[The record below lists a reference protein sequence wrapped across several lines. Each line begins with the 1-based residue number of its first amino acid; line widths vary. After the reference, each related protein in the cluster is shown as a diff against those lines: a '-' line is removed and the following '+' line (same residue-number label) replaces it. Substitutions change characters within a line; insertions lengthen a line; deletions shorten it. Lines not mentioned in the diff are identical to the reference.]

1 MPRLVEVFNVKFNVV
16 EQRPLNLRTRAN
28 TVRILFFAVVGVL
41 DNVLYV
47 DLRQWVHCKKVVC
60 NENKPRGIY

>member
-1 MPRLVEVFNVKFNVV
+1 MPRLVEVFNIKFNVV

-47 DLRQWVHCKKVVC
+47 DLRQWVHCKEVVC